1 MIKRIIPFIATA
13 VTLCLVLTIGFIDKN
28 KTAVKATET
37 NYNSVSEI
45 KTSSDKSSE
54 PMKGVWVTYM
64 ELSMQYDDDKSE
76 GAFKNKFEN
85 IAQDCK
91 SRGFNT
97 LIVQVRPFCDALYS
111 SDYFPFSH
119 IITGKQGAYPGYDPL
134 EIMCETCKKLGLKIH
149 AWINPYR
156 IALNN
161 IPQELSET
169 NPYITD
175 NEICIE
181 TDSTIILDPASEKAR
196 ELIVSGVSEL
206 AENYEIDGIQF
217 DDYFYPPDIENEDN
231 EQYLDYASS
240 IQNGFGMNLDE
251 WRTANVNL
259 LISEVYRTVHSLDK
273 DIEFGISPQGNLGNN
288 AGLNADV
295 VSWCSQLGYIDYIC
309 PQIYFSLENPALGFE
324 AALKEWTELDFHDD
338 LRVYIGLAGYKAGSD
353 ADENT
358 WQDSDDILAQ
368 EYKIS
373 DDYNTDGIMLYSYS
387 SLVDNN
393 SENEINNLYESF

>member
-13 VTLCLVLTIGFIDKN
+13 VTICLVLTIGFIDKN
-28 KTAVKATET
+28 KTAVKATEV

-76 GAFKNKFEN
+76 GAFRNKFEN

-111 SDYFPFSH
+111 SNYFPFSH
-119 IITGKQGAYPGYDPL
+119 IITGKQGADPGYEPL

-295 VSWCSQLGYIDYIC
+295 LSWCAQLGYIDYIC

-393 SENEINNLYESF
+393 SEKEINNLCESF

>member
-28 KTAVKATET
+28 KTAVKATKA

-119 IITGKQGAYPGYDPL
+119 IITGKQGADPGYDPL

-240 IQNGFGMNLDE
+240 IENGFGMNLDE

-273 DIEFGISPQGNLGNN
+273 DIEFGVSPQGNLGNN

-393 SENEINNLYESF
+393 SEKEINNLCESF

>member
-1 MIKRIIPFIATA
+1 
-13 VTLCLVLTIGFIDKN
+13 
-28 KTAVKATET
+28 
-37 NYNSVSEI
+37 
-45 KTSSDKSSE
+45 
-54 PMKGVWVTYM
+54 
-64 ELSMQYDDDKSE
+64 
-76 GAFKNKFEN
+76 
-85 IAQDCK
+85 
-91 SRGFNT
+91 
-97 LIVQVRPFCDALYS
+97 
-111 SDYFPFSH
+111 
-119 IITGKQGAYPGYDPL
+119 
-134 EIMCETCKKLGLKIH
+134 
-149 AWINPYR
+149 
-156 IALNN
+156 
-161 IPQELSET
+161 
-169 NPYITD
+169 
-175 NEICIE
+175 
-181 TDSTIILDPASEKAR
+181 
-196 ELIVSGVSEL
+196 
-206 AENYEIDGIQF
+206 
-217 DDYFYPPDIENEDN
+217 
-231 EQYLDYASS
+231 
-240 IQNGFGMNLDE
+240 MNLDE

-273 DIEFGISPQGNLGNN
+273 DIEFGVSPQGNLGNN

-393 SENEINNLYESF
+393 SEKEINNLCESF

>member
-28 KTAVKATET
+28 KTAVKATKA

-119 IITGKQGAYPGYDPL
+119 IITGKQGADPGYDPL

-161 IPQELSET
+161 IPRELSET

-240 IQNGFGMNLDE
+240 IENGFGMNLDE

-273 DIEFGISPQGNLGNN
+273 DIEFGVSPQGNLGNN

-393 SENEINNLYESF
+393 SEKEINNLCESF

>member
-76 GAFKNKFEN
+76 GAFRNKFEN

-119 IITGKQGAYPGYDPL
+119 IITGKQGADPGYDPL

-295 VSWCSQLGYIDYIC
+295 LSWCAQLGYIDYIC

-393 SENEINNLYESF
+393 SEKEINNLCESF

>member
-28 KTAVKATET
+28 KTAVKATEA

-119 IITGKQGAYPGYDPL
+119 IITGKQGADPGYDPL

-295 VSWCSQLGYIDYIC
+295 LSWCAQLGYIDYIC

-393 SENEINNLYESF
+393 SEKEINNLCESF

>member
-28 KTAVKATET
+28 KTAVKATEA

-119 IITGKQGAYPGYDPL
+119 IITGKQGADPGYEPL

-240 IQNGFGMNLDE
+240 IQNSFGMNLDE

-338 LRVYIGLAGYKAGSD
+338 LRLYIGLAGYKAGSD

-393 SENEINNLYESF
+393 SEKEINNLCESF

>member
-28 KTAVKATET
+28 KTAVKATKV

-240 IQNGFGMNLDE
+240 IQNSFGMNLDE

-324 AALKEWTELDFHDD
+324 AALKEWTDLDFHDD
-338 LRVYIGLAGYKAGSD
+338 LRLYIGLAGYKAGSD

-393 SENEINNLYESF
+393 SEKEINNLCESF

>member
-28 KTAVKATET
+28 KTAVKATEA

-119 IITGKQGAYPGYDPL
+119 IITGKQGADPGYEPL

-217 DDYFYPPDIENEDN
+217 DDYFYPPYIENEDN

-240 IQNGFGMNLDE
+240 IQNSFGMNLDE

-338 LRVYIGLAGYKAGSD
+338 LRLYIGLAGYKAGSD

-393 SENEINNLYESF
+393 SEKEINNLCESF

>member
-134 EIMCETCKKLGLKIH
+134 EIMCETSKKLGLKIH

-240 IQNGFGMNLDE
+240 IQNSFGMNLDE

-295 VSWCSQLGYIDYIC
+295 VSWCAQLGYIDYIC

-338 LRVYIGLAGYKAGSD
+338 LRLYIGLAGYKAGSD

-373 DDYNTDGIMLYSYS
+373 DDYNADGIMLYSYS

-393 SENEINNLYESF
+393 SEKEINNLCESF

>member
-28 KTAVKATET
+28 KTAVKATEV

-273 DIEFGISPQGNLGNN
+273 DIEFGVSPQGNLGNN

-295 VSWCSQLGYIDYIC
+295 VSWCAQLGYIDYIC

-393 SENEINNLYESF
+393 SEKEINNLYESF

>member
-13 VTLCLVLTIGFIDKN
+13 VTLCLVLTIGFINKN
-28 KTAVKATET
+28 KTAVRATKV

-119 IITGKQGAYPGYDPL
+119 IITGKQGADPGYEPL

-240 IQNGFGMNLDE
+240 IQNGFGMSLDK

-295 VSWCSQLGYIDYIC
+295 VSWCAQLGYVDYIC

-338 LRVYIGLAGYKAGSD
+338 LRLYIGLAGYKAGSD

-358 WQDSDDILAQ
+358 WQNSDDILAQ

-373 DDYNTDGIMLYSYS
+373 DDYNADGIMLYSYS

-393 SENEINNLYESF
+393 SEKEINNLCESF

>member
-28 KTAVKATET
+28 KTAVKATEA

-111 SDYFPFSH
+111 SDYFPYSH
-119 IITGKQGAYPGYDPL
+119 IITGKQGADPGYDPL

-161 IPQELSET
+161 IPRELSET

-196 ELIVSGVSEL
+196 ELIVSGVREL

-240 IQNGFGMNLDE
+240 IQNSFGMNLDE

-259 LISEVYRTVHSLDK
+259 LISEVYRTVHSVNK

-295 VSWCSQLGYIDYIC
+295 VSWCAQLGYIDYIC

-373 DDYNTDGIMLYSYS
+373 DDYNADGIMLYSYS

-393 SENEINNLYESF
+393 SEKEINNLCESF

>member
-28 KTAVKATET
+28 KTAVKATEA

-119 IITGKQGAYPGYDPL
+119 IITGKQGADPGYEPL

-240 IQNGFGMNLDE
+240 IQNSFGMNLDE

-338 LRVYIGLAGYKAGSD
+338 LRLYIGLAGYKAGSD

-373 DDYNTDGIMLYSYS
+373 DDYNADGIMLYSYS

-393 SENEINNLYESF
+393 SEKEINNLCESF

>member
-1 MIKRIIPFIATA
+1 MIKRILPFIATA

-28 KTAVKATET
+28 KTAVKATKT

-295 VSWCSQLGYIDYIC
+295 VSWCAQLGYIDYIC

-338 LRVYIGLAGYKAGSD
+338 LRLYIGLAGYKAGSD

-393 SENEINNLYESF
+393 SEKEINNLCESF